1 MEKNKRQE
9 ENVNSVFDNFKDDFT
24 DMISF
29 FRAYPDYFI
38 DYIKTENTM
47 YDLVPFQRVYLRG
60 FFRYKKLGIV
70 ASRGISKCV
79 TGNTLISTDNGLVK
93 IGDLAN
99 WSKEEKEDFVNNYV
113 MNIHGEMEVS
123 DVIFSNGL
131 KDTKK
136 ITTTYGYE
144 LEGTH
149 VHPIL
154 VMNDV
159 GDIVFKTMSEVSD
172 GDYVAINRK
181 GVFGKNT
188 KLNFDMETYIDR
200 LNKNQYKVKHID
212 VPKELT
218 EDFAYYL
225 GMLQGDGCLTQNN
238 YIIFTTADE
247 QLLNFFTK
255 FNKEVFSKNTNKRNS
270 SKYDYTLN
278 SVYIREY
285 LKQIGFGY
293 GKADEKVIPQCIMS
307 APKNIVAKFLR
318 GLYDTDGTASN
329 LHVSITTA
337 SKEMAIQIQQLLLN
351 FGIVSK
357 RARRFNKKYQTY
369 SYQIYIQSYN
379 IGIFNEEI
387 GFGLSRKQDIVNKN
401 CNLKRNPNTNNIP
414 HQQQRVS
421 RMVLNNDN
429 IKNDTYKHV
438 LTGDNQLSYLKVK
451 KLLSEKCVVDEDFAV
466 MMGMF
471 EDNFFWDKIESIEDG
486 EDYVYD
492 FHVPESH
499 TFVGNGFIN
508 HNTYLNVLAHYIK
521 CVLYPNNHL
530 CLAMPTK
537 EQSAKVVKEK
547 VEEYWR
553 DYPILKNELIISKCK
568 FEKDY
573 VKLVFK
579 NGSTLDTLTVG
590 ESSRGLRANGIS
602 LEEITDERMDR
613 KTINEVLLPILAQ
626 PRRIPIYGTDY
637 TNEYSKTQAYVT
649 TASNKQS
656 YCYEKFA
663 NLYDEMVQG
672 KPTLVLGT
680 SYEMGTRFGTLDAED
695 VAEKADDPTYSPM
708 SFDRE
713 YKSLFTGSS
722 ERSLVT
728 AEDINACRVLEKP
741 ENKSSKDD
749 KISQDV
755 MYVLSYDVAR
765 AEGNANAQS
774 SLAVIKCVNRGDGT
788 YRKQLVNMYTMEGT
802 HFKNQAKFLKK
813 KVNEFGASILCIDNN
828 GLGRGLTDE
837 LVQEIDENPP
847 YGVVNDSRYD
857 IYKKPNSVPLVFLVS
872 SNSRETKNDN
882 IINQFMTTIANH
894 DLQILKSES
903 SARGFIKEKDPY
915 DMAEKLL
922 PYIQTDRLIDEIM
935 NLEYVQKGTTT
946 TIKQVSR
953 KIQKDRYSALA
964 YGLYYI
970 YLEEIKN
977 KNKRKKNDDSTKNYI
992 AVKKPKYKVF
1002 S

>member
-1 MEKNKRQE
+1 MEKNKKQE
-9 ENVNSVFDNFKDDFT
+9 ENVSSVFDNFKDDFT

-79 TGNTLISTDNGLVK
+79 TGDTLISTSNGLVK
-93 IGDLAN
+93 IGDIAN
-99 WSKEEKEDFVNNYV
+99 WSKEEKTEFKENYV
-113 MNIHGEMEVS
+113 MNINGDIELS

-136 ITTTYGYE
+136 VKTSYGYE
-144 LEGTH
+144 IEGTN
-149 VHPIL
+149 VHPLL
-154 VMNDV
+154 VIDEDGEMK
-159 GDIVFKTMSEVSD
+159 FKTLSEINI
-172 GDYVAINRK
+172 GDFVAINRK
-181 GVFGKNT
+181 GVFGNKT
-188 KLNFDMETYIDR
+188 KLDFNMEDYVKSI
-200 LNKNQYKVKHID
+200 NKHQYKVEHID
-212 VPKELT
+212 VPKEIT
-218 EDFAYYL
+218 EEFAYYL
-225 GMLQGDGCLTQNN
+225 GLLQGDGCLTQKP
-238 YIIFTTADE
+238 YYMLTTADDE
-247 QLLNFFTK
+247 ILDFFTDFNK
-255 FNKEVFSKNTNKRNS
+255 RIFNKETKKRNLS
-270 SKYDYTLN
+270 DYDYSVH
-278 SVYIREY
+278 SVYLREY
-285 LKQIGFGY
+285 LKQIGFGF
-293 GKADEKVIPQCIMS
+293 EKSTHKIIPNSIMS
-307 APKNIVAKFLR
+307 APKNIVSKFLR
-318 GLYDTDGTASN
+318 GLFDTDGTVAHNS
-329 LHVSITTA
+329 VSVTT
-337 SKEMAIQIQQLLLN
+337 SSIVMANQIQQLLLN

-357 RARRFNKKYQTY
+357 RAERYDKKYETN
-369 SYQIYIQSYN
+369 SYQVYLLSYN
-379 IGIFNEEI
+379 IDIFNSEI
-387 GFGLSRKQDIVNKN
+387 GFGLSRKQSKLDKSCSI
-401 CNLKRNPNTNNIP
+401 KRNPNTNNIP
-414 HQQQRVS
+414 FQRERVKRLIEVS
-421 RMVLNNDN
+421 GLSGTKRD
-429 IKNDTYKHV
+429 KYRHV
-438 LTGDNQLSYLKVK
+438 ISGDNQLSYPRLE
-451 KLLSEKCVVDEDFAV
+451 KLLSEDLIINEDYATLN
-466 MMGMF
+466 GMY
-471 EDNFFWDKIESIEDG
+471 EDNFFWDKVEDIK
-486 EDYVYD
+486 DDKNYVYD
-492 FHVPESH
+492 FHVPVSH
-499 TFVGNGFIN
+499 TFIGNGFVN

-553 DYPILKNELIISKCK
+553 DYPMLKNELIISKCK

-680 SYEMGTRFGTLDAED
+680 SYEMGTRFGTLDADD

-765 AEGNANAQS
+765 A
-774 SLAVIKCVNRGDGT
+774 
-788 YRKQLVNMYTMEGT
+788 
-802 HFKNQAKFLKK
+802 
-813 KVNEFGASILCIDNN
+813 
-828 GLGRGLTDE
+828 
-837 LVQEIDENPP
+837 
-847 YGVVNDSRYD
+847 
-857 IYKKPNSVPLVFLVS
+857 
-872 SNSRETKNDN
+872 
-882 IINQFMTTIANH
+882 
-894 DLQILKSES
+894 
-903 SARGFIKEKDPY
+903 
-915 DMAEKLL
+915 
-922 PYIQTDRLIDEIM
+922 
-935 NLEYVQKGTTT
+935 
-946 TIKQVSR
+946 
-953 KIQKDRYSALA
+953 
-964 YGLYYI
+964 
-970 YLEEIKN
+970 IKN
-977 KNKRKKNDDSTKNYI
+977 LAHLLEI
-992 AVKKPKYKVF
+992 A
-1002 S
+1002 